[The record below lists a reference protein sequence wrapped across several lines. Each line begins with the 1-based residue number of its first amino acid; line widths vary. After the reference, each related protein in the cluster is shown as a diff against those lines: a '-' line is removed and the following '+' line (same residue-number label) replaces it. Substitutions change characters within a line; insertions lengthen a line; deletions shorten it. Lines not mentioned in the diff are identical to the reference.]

1 MPSKHFV
8 VRPLSA
14 RVSIDKLINQVE
26 ATYPKYLIGSWE
38 IFNDNTADRVYLVK
52 RGTKK
57 WYKFHLNQYAGG
69 FLSKPVNTSHY
80 FTDWFLELHYTFL
93 LNDLKGLPE

>member
-1 MPSKHFV
+1 VFKSEIDGLLMPSKHFV

-38 IFNDNTADRVYLVK
+38 IF
-52 RGTKK
+52 
-57 WYKFHLNQYAGG
+57 
-69 FLSKPVNTSHY
+69 
-80 FTDWFLELHYTFL
+80 
-93 LNDLKGLPE
+93 